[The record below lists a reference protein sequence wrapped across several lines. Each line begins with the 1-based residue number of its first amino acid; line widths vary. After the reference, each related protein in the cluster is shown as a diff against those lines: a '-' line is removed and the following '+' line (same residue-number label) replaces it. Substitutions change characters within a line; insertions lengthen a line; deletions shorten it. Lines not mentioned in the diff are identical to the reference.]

1 MNHHRHHHHHH
12 LGLVSYQLSLFFS
25 PPPPPPR
32 LVRPTLIA
40 RNGQYV
46 TGSAL
51 GEVRLREVDLGL
63 HDDRAL
69 PPVHAA
75 LDGTGDVDLQ
85 LPLLA
90 AEETIKDGGQR
101 DRETERERDWLLAV
115 GNIYRYNQ
123 SLLINSYYCVPQWL
137 HITFSHSLMR
147 RNKI

>member
-1 MNHHRHHHHHH
+1 MNHHRHHHHH

-25 PPPPPPR
+25 PPPAH
-32 LVRPTLIA
+32 VRPALIA
-40 RNGQYV
+40 RDSQYV

-90 AEETIKDGGQR
+90 AKTIKDGGQR
-101 DRETERERDWLLAV
+101 ETERQREVIGYWQLE
-115 GNIYRYNQ
+115 
-123 SLLINSYYCVPQWL
+123 
-137 HITFSHSLMR
+137 TFTDIIKVYS
-147 RNKI
+147 

>member
-1 MNHHRHHHHHH
+1 MFHISCHC
-12 LGLVSYQLSLFFS
+12 FS
-25 PPPPPPR
+25 PPPPPPPR

-101 DRETERERDWLLAV
+101 DRETEREREVIGYWQLE
-115 GNIYRYNQ
+115 
-123 SLLINSYYCVPQWL
+123 
-137 HITFSHSLMR
+137 TFTDIIKVYS
-147 RNKI
+147 